1 MQTSFDIIKYLKTC
15 QNKTK
20 NYLATRYPNI
30 ANVFVII
37 KFDNTV
43 RVYVISKRIFGD
55 SIMSNVIAKTWTIAE
70 IIRYRVQTHL
80 IFVLIRKQIG
90 IQNTVIQKSHITVSL
105 MFL

>member
-1 MQTSFDIIKYLKTC
+1 
-15 QNKTK
+15 
-20 NYLATRYPNI
+20 
-30 ANVFVII
+30 
-37 KFDNTV
+37 
-43 RVYVISKRIFGD
+43 
-55 SIMSNVIAKTWTIAE
+55 MSNVIAKTWTIAE